1 MLTEAQLTEEQMAVL
16 CDIAQSIAFADDRQ
30 GEVDRLIK
38 EGYITKDGDLYEL
51 TPKAEKVLADRG
63 AGLNEA

>member
-1 MLTEAQLTEEQMAVL
+1 MLTDAQLSVL

-30 GEVDRLIK
+30 GEIDWLVK
-38 EGYITKDGDLYEL
+38 EGYIARNGDRCEL
-51 TPKAEKVLADRG
+51 TPKAEKILSHRG